1 MALRALSEEQQQV
14 VGLTLL
20 EDVSVRDCARIR
32 GMAVREVN
40 ALQLEALRKLRMTIS
55 QEQMS

>member
-1 MALRALSEEQQQV
+1 
-14 VGLTLL
+14 L
-20 EDVSVRDCARIR
+20 EDVSVRDCARIM